1 MITVQIEKQME
12 IESQQPKVYSK
23 NLIKDFLEKRKMA
36 KEQEEQQ
43 LLRNFFQYPEEL
55 LRMSDD
61 LPPSLR
67 PIDPE
72 MLRKGF
78 SPTFYG

>member
-1 MITVQIEKQME
+1 MIIVQLEKQME
-12 IESQQPKVYSK
+12 MEGQRPKVYSK
-23 NLIKDFLEKRKMA
+23 NLINDFLEKRKMA

-43 LLRNFFQYPEEL
+43 LLRKLFRYPDEL
-55 LRMSDD
+55 LRMGDD

-67 PIDPE
+67 PIDPK
-72 MLRKGF
+72 MLKKDF